1 MHAIRSETREHGCVN
16 TARRLTPG
24 LLRVAAVVAVAYAL
38 HALVPALPP
47 LALSVGLGMLTAA
60 VGWWPESAQP
70 GSSFAA
76 KRLLRVGI
84 VVLGFSLSLAQVIDL
99 GVAGMAVVV
108 VVVAVAFAS
117 ILMVGQLVGVSRDLA
132 LLVAAGYSICG
143 VSAIAATEPATDA
156 DREEVAY
163 AVALV
168 TLCGTLS
175 IVVLPLLG
183 SALGLAAE
191 TFGAW
196 AGAAVHD
203 VGQVVATASVGGA
216 VALQAAVVVKL
227 SRVVLL
233 APLVIGLNLARRR
246 ATRRAADTGASAGA
260 DAQAGAGEAVRQVPL
275 LPLFV
280 AGFIAAV
287 AVRSTGL
294 VPDPV
299 LAALAVADDLL
310 LAAALAAL
318 GSGVRWA
325 ALRQLGGRPLVL
337 GLVAWALVAGLA
349 LLGVR
354 VAQL

>member
-1 MHAIRSETREHGCVN
+1 MHAIRPDTREHGCVN

-24 LLRVAAVVAVAYAL
+24 LLRVAAVVATAYAL

-70 GSSFAA
+70 GSGFAA

-84 VVLGFSLSLAQVIDL
+84 VVLGFSLSLTQVLDL
-99 GVAGMAVVV
+99 GAPGMAVVV
-108 VVVAVAFAS
+108 VVVAATFAS
-117 ILMVGQLVGVSRDLA
+117 ILVLGQLVGVSRDLA

-175 IVVLPLLG
+175 IVVLPLLAG
-183 SALGLAAE
+183 ALGLGEE

-246 ATRRAADTGASAGA
+246 STRRAADTGASAGA
-260 DAQAGAGEAVRQVPL
+260 AVRQVPL

-349 LLGVR
+349 LLGVH

>member
-1 MHAIRSETREHGCVN
+1 MHGIRSDTREDGCVH

-24 LLRVAAVVAVAYAL
+24 LLRVAAVVATAYAL

-70 GSSFAA
+70 GSGFAA

-84 VVLGFSLSLAQVIDL
+84 VVLGFSLSLAQVLDL
-99 GVAGMAVVV
+99 GAAGMAVVV
-108 VVVAVAFAS
+108 VVVAATFAS
-117 ILMVGQLVGVSRDLA
+117 ILVVGRLVGVSRDLA

-196 AGAAVHD
+196 TGAAVHD

-246 ATRRAADTGASAGA
+246 STRLAADAGA
-260 DAQAGAGEAVRQVPL
+260 DARAGVRQVPL

-337 GLVAWALVAGLA
+337 GLVAWVVVAGLA
-349 LLGVR
+349 LLGVQ